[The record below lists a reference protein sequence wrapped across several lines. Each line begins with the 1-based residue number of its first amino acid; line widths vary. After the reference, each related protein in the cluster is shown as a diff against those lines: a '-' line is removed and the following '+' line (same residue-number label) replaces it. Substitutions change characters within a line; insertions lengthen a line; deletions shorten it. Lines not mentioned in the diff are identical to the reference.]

1 MFGFWGE
8 HLYGERCAVGGV
20 QLWAPKTTNLMT
32 LHLTPKG
39 GKANAVYSASPARVD
54 QKHQLFLFQKC
65 RGGRA
70 CRRRLRAVDGLPLP
84 HCPFLHTQGYI
95 CDLSLVHPD
104 RGDAATHG
112 FGDHSQAAAA
122 EDGRVLEVAHLEL
135 GGHALLDIRRSVVKR
150 WLGHSEADIKS
161 VGKQVSTLV
170 NVPVFCHLV
179 RRQKAVHTTE
189 WWAAHQ
195 NTTFHSADEL
205 MAAAGHVANPPPIF
219 GMVCCTIVSYCT
231 PAWRRCVAGGERCL
245 GNVADPNR
253 RFYWTVFLNSHLRGG
268 FALCF
273 CTCRVV
279 ACHRRTRS
287 LASQRRERLMR
298 MSSRMELKGPRRSR
312 GVSTTCLGSWR

>member
-1 MFGFWGE
+1 MEG
-8 HLYGERCAVGGV
+8 
-20 QLWAPKTTNLMT
+20 
-32 LHLTPKG
+32 
-39 GKANAVYSASPARVD
+39 
-54 QKHQLFLFQKC
+54 
-65 RGGRA
+65 
-70 CRRRLRAVDGLPLP
+70 
-84 HCPFLHTQGYI
+84 
-95 CDLSLVHPD
+95 
-104 RGDAATHG
+104 GDALVGVDCVQWMDFRFHIVHFYTRRGTSVTCRSFIPIEETQPPMALETTARPRLLKT
-112 FGDHSQAAAA
+112 AA
-122 EDGRVLEVAHLEL
+122 GVKEVAHLEL

-161 VGKQVSTLV
+161 VGRHISTLV
-170 NVPVFCHLV
+170 NVPVFCRLV

-219 GMVCCTIVSYCT
+219 GMVCCTIVSHCT
-231 PAWRRCVAGGERCL
+231 SAWRRCVAGGERCL

-312 GVSTTCLGSWR
+312 RVSTTCLGSWR